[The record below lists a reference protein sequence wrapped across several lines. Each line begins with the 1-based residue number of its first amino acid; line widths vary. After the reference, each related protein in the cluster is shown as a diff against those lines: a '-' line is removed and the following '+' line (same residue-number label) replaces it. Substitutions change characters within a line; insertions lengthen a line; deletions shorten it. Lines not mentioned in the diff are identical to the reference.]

1 MMPFL
6 RVAFGFALA
15 LFCGGAFAQ
24 DVNLI
29 AANGPIALDRGQL
42 TPKSDEAIYLND
54 TDGCD
59 FLVETNGWEREG
71 CAFVDRVMFL
81 TTNDVDTLIVG
92 VPDDSGYV
100 DFADWNEPDRDDAIS
115 SIWAELQT
123 SIADQSERLGVQ
135 IRAVR
140 WLSYPK
146 LDQTKGVLHYAYE
159 LNWGGEAVINI
170 KASVFDRKGYV
181 MFNMVPIAQTMTE
194 GEIDAMVRDITGAY
208 KPNDG
213 SRYAD
218 FRVGDHVAEA
228 GAVGVLAT
236 MVGVKYGKEVWAG
249 ILAVILAFAK
259 KLWFLLLLP
268 LAYLGRLFRRSKD

>member
-123 SIADQSERLGVQ
+123 SIADQISRRTHRPNRAKILRLRGLGFGFALGFALVFL
-135 IRAVR
+135 RACVAA
-140 WLSYPK
+140 
-146 LDQTKGVLHYAYE
+146 G
-159 LNWGGEAVINI
+159 
-170 KASVFDRKGYV
+170 F
-181 MFNMVPIAQTMTE
+181 FFC
-194 GEIDAMVRDITGAY
+194 GA
-208 KPNDG
+208 
-213 SRYAD
+213 
-218 FRVGDHVAEA
+218 
-228 GAVGVLAT
+228 
-236 MVGVKYGKEVWAG
+236 
-249 ILAVILAFAK
+249 AF
-259 KLWFLLLLP
+259 FL
-268 LAYLGRLFRRSKD
+268 G